1 MKKILALL
9 ATARIANVPSVVSN
23 VLTGM
28 ILGSLLQH
36 QEPFHHSA
44 TLPTIL
50 VACCLYVAGNF
61 LNDWHDVEWD
71 RMHRPERAIPSAL
84 FPRWFYLL
92 VSLLLFTTATAVAIS
107 LNNAVFLVALGI
119 AVLVTAY
126 TLLHKKTKASIW
138 LMGACRAGL
147 YLLGWAAMDAGF
159 RSFNFHTYCA
169 MWWSHLLTH
178 SEFLVFPMVGLCCY
192 IAGISLLARFE
203 SRPDAPANVKMI
215 ATILLLSPCL
225 THTCLWVSITVTRGE
240 TPWVF
245 LAALPFFLWT
255 MIAIRKKM
263 PLPRKVSHLLAGITL
278 VDSVFLFGYAAF
290 ALSLS
295 LKPDIE
301 LITILIPILAWAAA
315 LLLQKL
321 APAT

>member
-9 ATARIANVPSVVSN
+9 ATSRIANVPSVVSN
-23 VLTGM
+23 VFTGM
-28 ILGSLLQH
+28 ILGILH
-36 QEPFHHSA
+36 HDRHPFYHSA
-44 TLPTIL
+44 TLPTFL

-92 VSLLLFTTATAVAIS
+92 VSLVLFSTAVAIALS
-107 LNNAVFLVALGI
+107 LSKTVLFVALGI
-119 AVLVTAY
+119 AVLVIAY
-126 TLLHKKTKASIW
+126 TLLHKKTTASIW

-159 RSFNFHTYCA
+159 RSFHFHTYCA
-169 MWWSHLLTH
+169 MWWRHLLSH
-178 SEFLVFPMVGLCCY
+178 AEFLVFPMTGLCCY

-225 THTCLWVSITVTRGE
+225 THTCLWVSSALSIGE
-240 TPWVF
+240 IPWALF
-245 LAALPFFLWT
+245 AALPFFLWT
-255 MIAIRKKM
+255 MMAIRKKM
-263 PLPRKVSHLLAGITL
+263 ALPRKVSHLLAGIAL
-278 VDSVFLFGYAAF
+278 VDSVFLFGYMVIDSSF
-290 ALSLS
+290 LSH
-295 LKPDIE
+295 PAVY
-301 LITILIPILAWAAA
+301 LIPILAWAAA

>member
-9 ATARIANVPSVVSN
+9 ATSRIANVPSVVSN
-23 VLTGM
+23 VFTGM
-28 ILGSLLQH
+28 ILGILRH
-36 QEPFHHSA
+36 DRDPFYHSA

-71 RMHRPERAIPSAL
+71 RMHRPERAIPSSL

-92 VSLLLFTTATAVAIS
+92 VSLVLFSTAGAIALS
-107 LNNAVFLVALGI
+107 LSKTVLFVALGI
-119 AVLVTAY
+119 AVLVIAY
-126 TLLHKKTKASIW
+126 TLLHKKTTASIW

-159 RSFNFHTYCA
+159 RSFDFHNYGGE
-169 MWWSHLLTH
+169 WWTCLMFLA
-178 SEFLVFPMVGLCCY
+178 EFLVFPMTGLCCY

-225 THTCLWVSITVTRGE
+225 THSCFWVSSAVTHGE
-240 TPWVF
+240 IPWF
-245 LAALPFFLWT
+245 LFATLPFFLWT
-255 MIAIRKKM
+255 MLAIRKTM
-263 PLPRKVSHLLAGITL
+263 PLPRKVSHLLAGIAL

-290 ALSLS
+290 THSPSSNPAVY
-295 LKPDIE
+295 
-301 LITILIPILAWAAA
+301 LIPILAWAAA

>member
-9 ATARIANVPSVVSN
+9 ATSRIANVPSVVSN
-23 VLTGM
+23 VFTGM
-28 ILGSLLQH
+28 MLGVLLHENTPQN
-36 QEPFHHSA
+36 FSI

-84 FPRWFYLL
+84 FPRWSYLL
-92 VSLLLFTTATAVAIS
+92 VSLVLFSAAGAIALS
-107 LNNAVFLVALGI
+107 LSKTVFLVALGI
-119 AVLVTAY
+119 TVLVIAY
-126 TLLHKKTKASIW
+126 TLLHKKTTASIW

-147 YLLGWAAMDAGF
+147 YLLGWAAMDERF
-159 RSFNFHTYCA
+159 RNLDLHNYGWA
-169 MWWSHLLTH
+169 WWSHLLLFA
-178 SEFLVFPMVGLCCY
+178 EILFFPMTGLCCY

-203 SRPDAPANVKMI
+203 SRLDAPANVKMM

-225 THTCLWVSITVTRGE
+225 THTCLWVSFAVTRGE
-240 TPWVF
+240 IPWVLF
-245 LAALPFFLWT
+245 AALPFFLWT
-255 MIAIRKKM
+255 TMAIRKKM
-263 PLPRKVSHLLAGITL
+263 ALPRKVSHLLAGIAL
-278 VDSVFLFGYAAF
+278 VDSVFLFGYI
-290 ALSLS
+290 ALADSL
-295 LKPDIE
+295 LLNPAVY
-301 LITILIPILAWAAA
+301 LIPILAWVAA